1 MRVKWFFELGMMLV
15 LAVVGAQANKGQQM
29 SATASNHSVVL
40 TWTASTDGAA
50 NPTLGYNVYRS
61 SSTGTED
68 GTTAINGTTL
78 VGVGCSTACT
88 YTDSNVSVG
97 QTYFYVLRSSLGGV
111 ESVDSNEASAKM
123 VPAAPSGLAAK
134 AQ

>member
-1 MRVKWFFELGMMLV
+1 MKVKWLFELGMMMV
-15 LAVVGAQANKGQQM
+15 MLAVVGAQANKRQQM

-78 VGVGCSTACT
+78 VGVGCST
-88 YTDSNVSVG
+88 DSNVSVG